1 MARRK
6 NLAVAG
12 VSAVAVF
19 ALAGTFYGALS
30 VIAGFGA
37 RVSGPPDNDSPATTS
52 LTEVSGTQP
61 LGTILELSG
70 GVAST
75 LSKSATRIPR
85 VDLSVGDCVD
95 VGAGPADIQQAV
107 CGSANSRYKVTELAS
122 AGSHCP
128 GDVDRSQSRTLP
140 GGIEE
145 TLCLDIDWTVG
156 GCIDLSGGAVEHVE
170 CAADVPGRVRVLEI
184 RHDTTDV
191 NVCTAG
197 DRGVVY
203 GQRRYVVCVSSR

>member
-12 VSAVAVF
+12 VSVVAVF

-30 VIAGFGA
+30 VIAGLGA
-37 RVSGPPDNDSPATTS
+37 RMSGPAEDDSAATTS
-52 LTEVSGTQP
+52 FTEVSGTQP

-75 LSKSATRIPR
+75 LSKSASRIPR

-95 VGAGPADIQQAV
+95 LGAADIQQAA
-107 CGSANSRYKVTELAS
+107 CGSANSHYKVTELAA
-122 AGSHCP
+122 AGAHCP
-128 GDVDRSQSRTLP
+128 GDVDRSQPRTLP
-140 GGIEE
+140 GGLQE

-156 GCIDLSGGAVEHVE
+156 GCVDLSGGAVRHVE

>member
-6 NLAVAG
+6 SIAVAG
-12 VSAVAVF
+12 VSVVAVF
-19 ALAGTFYGALS
+19 ALAGAFYGALS

-37 RVSGPPDNDSPATTS
+37 RLSGPPENDSPATAS
-52 LTEVSGTQP
+52 LSEVSATQP

-75 LSKSATRIPR
+75 LSKSASRIPR

-95 VGAGPADIQQAV
+95 VGASDIQQAA
-107 CGSANSRYKVTELAS
+107 CGSANSHYKVTQLAS
-122 AGSHCP
+122 AGGHCP
-128 GDVDRSQSRTLP
+128 GDVDRSQARTLP
-140 GGIEE
+140 GGVQE

-156 GCIDLSGGAVEHVE
+156 GCLDLSGDAVRHVE
-170 CAADVPGRVRVLEI
+170 CAAAVPGRVRVLEI

-203 GQRRYVVCVSSR
+203 DERRYVVCVSSR